1 MRFNSF
7 KILVKDFILKFLLQ
21 DRLLFIKDSFIES
34 LLLLNIEFNNKLG
47 IILLLG
53 FSLWDKWKMTNIIQ
67 YNIMDCLKT

>member
-1 MRFNSF
+1 M
-7 KILVKDFILKFLLQ
+7 KFLLQ
-21 DRLLFIKDSFIES
+21 DRLSFIKDSFIES
-34 LLLLNIEFNNKLG
+34 LFLFNIEFNNKLG